1 MKYILIFIPLFAPFL
16 IQCSLLETRNSA
28 SAANNFEFR
37 DVPMQARGNDEGL
50 RSRILVLPFLSD
62 NETSPGTL
70 DELRSAFTKELF
82 RTKQFVVV
90 SPSDLNQDPKKLMT
104 DKNEYDLQQI
114 ARIAAG
120 QGITAVIEGK
130 VISVE
135 AKRLGD
141 SVGVFRESKARV
153 NAEVRV
159 RIFGGRSGRE
169 MFHEQKMASVEATST
184 KMAFGD
190 QPQGSVRED
199 NELIRQG
206 LRKGFFS
213 IMPNFTRAME
223 KLSWEG
229 RVAMINGERVYINAG
244 RLSGLQM
251 GDILKVTEEGDEV
264 YDPETGRFIG
274 LAPGRMKGTVEVIG
288 YFGKDGAIAII
299 HSGSGFR
306 ENDRLELY

>member
-1 MKYILIFIPLFAPFL
+1 MPFIV
-16 IQCSLLETRNSA
+16 QCSLMEPKNQKNA
-28 SAANNFEFR
+28 FELR
-37 DVPMQARGNDEGL
+37 DVPMQARGMDEGL

-62 NETSPGTL
+62 NNTSPMVL
-70 DELRSAFTKELF
+70 EELRTAFTKELF

-90 SPSDLNQDPKKLMT
+90 SPSDLKQDPKKMMT
-104 DKNEYDLQQI
+104 DKNEYDMQQI
-114 ARIAAG
+114 ARIAAA
-120 QGITAVIEGK
+120 QGITAVVEGK
-130 VISVE
+130 VIGVE

-153 NAEVRV
+153 NADVRI

-169 MFHEQKMASVEATST
+169 MFQEQKTAVIEASST
-184 KMAFGD
+184 RMAFGD
-190 QPQGSVRED
+190 QAGQSNLRED
-199 NELIRQG
+199 SELVRQG
-206 LRKGFFS
+206 LKKGFFS
-213 IMPNFTRAME
+213 IMPNFTKAME

-229 RVAMINGERVYINAG
+229 RVAMISGERVFINAG